1 MKNTTTYYQF
11 ILDVSGSMSNI
22 RFETIESYNAHIRQI
37 QTLKKDHPNQEFLV
51 SLCLFNDHVIS
62 VFEDVSLEKIKLI
75 TPEDYIPLGSTALL
89 DAIGKCTYRIKQE
102 HGKQIDAD
110 EASVVTIIIT
120 DGEENASRVF
130 NFQEISRMI
139 SDLEKT
145 ENWTF
150 TFLGAEI
157 NAELLGKMLSIKRQ
171 NTKTFMK
178 DEIHNTMSEI
188 SHSMKAYACHKERGE
203 RKKWFF

>member
-11 ILDVSGSMSNI
+11 ILDMSGSMGGI

-51 SLCLFNDHVIS
+51 SLCLFNDQVIS

-102 HGKQIDAD
+102 HGKEIDAD

-139 SDLEKT
+139 LDLEKT

>member
-37 QTLKKDHPNQEFLV
+37 QTLKKDHPNQDFLV
-51 SLCLFNDHVIS
+51 SLCLFNNHVIS

>member
-11 ILDVSGSMSNI
+11 ILDMSGSMSNI

-51 SLCLFNDHVIS
+51 SLCLFNNHVIS

>member
-37 QTLKKDHPNQEFLV
+37 QTLKKDHPKQEFLV
-51 SLCLFNDHVIS
+51 SLCLFNNHVIS

>member
-22 RFETIESYNAHIRQI
+22 RFETNESYNAHIRQI

-51 SLCLFNDHVIS
+51 SLCLFNNHVIS

>member
-22 RFETIESYNAHIRQI
+22 RFETIESYNAHVKQI
-37 QTLKKDHPNQEFLV
+37 QSLKKDFPNQEFLV
-51 SLCLFNDHVIS
+51 SLCLFNDHIKS
-62 VFEDVSLEKIKLI
+62 IFEDIPLEHVSLI
-75 TPEDYIPLGSTALL
+75 TPEDYMPNGSTALL
-89 DAIGKCTYRIKQE
+89 DAIGKCTFRIKQD
-102 HGKQIDAD
+102 HGKDINAGK
-110 EASVVTIIIT
+110 ASVVTVIIT

-130 NFQEISRMI
+130 NYLEVSKMI
-139 SDLEKT
+139 KDLEKT

-178 DEIHNTMSEI
+178 DEIHNTMAEI
-188 SHSMKAYACHKERGE
+188 SHSMRAYASHKERGE

>member
-11 ILDVSGSMSNI
+11 ILDMSGSMGGI
-22 RFETIESYNAHIRQI
+22 RFETIQSYNAHIRQI

-51 SLCLFNDHVIS
+51 SLCLFNDQVIS

-102 HGKQIDAD
+102 HGKEIDAD

-139 SDLEKT
+139 LDLEKT

>member
-51 SLCLFNDHVIS
+51 SLCLFNDHVMS

>member
-37 QTLKKDHPNQEFLV
+37 QTLKKDHPNQDFLV
-51 SLCLFNDHVIS
+51 SLCLFNNHVIS

-102 HGKQIDAD
+102 HGKEIDAD

>member
-1 MKNTTTYYQF
+1 M
-11 ILDVSGSMSNI
+11 SGSMSNI

-51 SLCLFNDHVIS
+51 SLCLFNNHVIS

-178 DEIHNTMSEI
+178 DEIHNTMAEI
-188 SHSMKAYACHKERGE
+188 SHSMRDYAKHKERGE

>member
-22 RFETIESYNAHIRQI
+22 RFETIESYNAHLRQI

-51 SLCLFNDHVIS
+51 SLCLFNNHVIS

>member
-51 SLCLFNDHVIS
+51 SLCLFNNHVIS

>member
-11 ILDVSGSMSNI
+11 ILDMSGSMSNI
-22 RFETIESYNAHIRQI
+22 RFETIESYNAHISQI

-51 SLCLFNDHVIS
+51 SLCLFNNHVIS

-102 HGKQIDAD
+102 HGKEIDAD

-178 DEIHNTMSEI
+178 DEFHNTMSEI

>member
-1 MKNTTTYYQF
+1 M
-11 ILDVSGSMSNI
+11 SGSMSNI

-51 SLCLFNDHVIS
+51 SLCLFNNHVIS

>member
-11 ILDVSGSMSNI
+11 ILDMSGSMGGI
-22 RFETIESYNAHIRQI
+22 RFETIESYNTHIRQI

-102 HGKQIDAD
+102 HGKEIDAD

-139 SDLEKT
+139 LDLEKT

-188 SHSMKAYACHKERGE
+188 SHSMKAYACRKERGE